1 LYRAAP
7 DYQLLKWTLNLLPR
21 NAEHIDAF
29 ISYLSQYSQ
38 SKVIMDRVV
47 PMLKKGVLYE
57 YVEGELWQLA
67 ARLGQPKEIKKLLDT
82 FKKRHHGC
90 PVKVM
95 L

>member
-1 LYRAAP
+1 
-7 DYQLLKWTLNLLPR
+7 
-21 NAEHIDAF
+21 
-29 ISYLSQYSQ
+29 
-38 SKVIMDRVV
+38 MDRVV